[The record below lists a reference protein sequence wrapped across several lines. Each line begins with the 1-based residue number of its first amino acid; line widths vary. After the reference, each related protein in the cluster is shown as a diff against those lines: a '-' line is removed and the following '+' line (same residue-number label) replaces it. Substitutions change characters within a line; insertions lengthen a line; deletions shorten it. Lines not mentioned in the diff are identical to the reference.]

1 MTDIL
6 NRILDFVLGNIG
18 IVIFAVFLLSGLFS
32 RGDKNKDAG
41 QGKQAKPAAS
51 QDNRPLAERMAEYFG
66 VDLSGEDAAGKDTP
80 APAQQGRRS
89 TTTRNVQQQY
99 PELFGGPGMFAS
111 DSSAERTKWGFDE
124 TEWGSTFERNEEQW
138 GNTFPDR
145 KSSEPRIEWPS

>member
-1 MTDIL
+1 MSDII
-6 NRILDFVLGNIG
+6 NRILDFVLGNVG
-18 IVIFAVFLLSGLFS
+18 IVIFAVFLISGLFS
-32 RGDKNKDAG
+32 RADKAKEAE
-41 QGKQAKPAAS
+41 QRTQPKPAAS

-66 VDLSGEDAAGKDTP
+66 VDLSGDESPARETP
-80 APAQQGRRS
+80 APAPQGRRS

-111 DSSAERTKWGFDE
+111 DSTSERTKWGFDE